1 MVIDVDT
8 VTVISLD
15 DVPEDLL
22 AERKKFGLD
31 RYDEVWNGV
40 LHMNP
45 SPIRRHGE
53 LAVVLFRALDSAA
66 ADTGLQVLWEQNLIP
81 LHEPGWNDYRIPDL
95 IVFGPEVSQ
104 ERGVQGAPEL
114 VVEIR
119 SPGDDSFR
127 KLPFY
132 EEIGAGEVLIIDR
145 DTAAIRRW
153 TNGPDGLVEH
163 VPADAVHRLACLPV
177 TVRTIDAE
185 LVAEAIPIDA
195 D

>member
-1 MVIDVDT
+1 MIVIP
-8 VTVISLD
+8 LE

-22 AERKKFGLD
+22 AERRTRGLD

-45 SPIRRHGE
+45 SPIPRHNRIARTLF
-53 LAVVLFRALDSAA
+53 LAL
-66 ADTGLQVLWEQNLIP
+66 TGPAEDAGFEVLWEQNLIP

-95 IVFGPEVSQ
+95 IVFGPEVDAG
-104 ERGVQGAPEL
+104 RGIQGAPEL

-119 SPGDDSFR
+119 SPGDDSYR

-132 EEIGAGEVLIIDR
+132 EEIGAGEVLIVDR
-145 DTAAIRRW
+145 DTAEVRRW

-163 VPADAVHRLACLPV
+163 VAEDGVHHLARLPV
-177 TVRTIDAE
+177 VVRTVAGD
-185 LVAEAIPIDA
+185 LTAEAEPVR
-195 D
+195 

>member
-1 MVIDVDT
+1 MDT
-8 VTVISLD
+8 VTVIPLE
-15 DVPEDLL
+15 DVPENLL
-22 AERKKFGLD
+22 AERRTRGLD

-45 SPIRRHGE
+45 SPVPRH
-53 LAVVLFRALDSAA
+53 AHVARVLFRALDAV
-66 ADTGLQVLWEQNLIP
+66 ADEAGLQVLWEQNLIP

-95 IVFGPEVSQ
+95 VVFRPDVEADRGIQGP
-104 ERGVQGAPEL
+104 PEL

-119 SPGDDSFR
+119 SPGDDSYR

-153 TNGPDGLVEH
+153 TNGPDGLVEQ
-163 VPADAVHRLACLPV
+163 VPADGVHHLACLPV
-177 TVRTIDAE
+177 AVRTIDRD
-185 LVAEAIPIDA
+185 LVAEAEPTA
-195 D
+195 

>member
-1 MVIDVDT
+1 VDT
-8 VTVISLD
+8 VTVIPLE

-22 AERKKFGLD
+22 AERRMRGLD

-45 SPIRRHGE
+45 SPVRRHGE
-53 LAVVLFRALDSAA
+53 VAVVLFRALDSAA
-66 ADTGLQVLWEQNLIP
+66 ANTDLAVLWEQNLIP

-95 IVFGPEVSQ
+95 IVFGPDAAA
-104 ERGVQGAPEL
+104 ERGVQGAPAL

-119 SPGDDSFR
+119 SPGDDSYR

-145 DTAAIRRW
+145 DTAEVRRW
-153 TNGPDGLVEH
+153 SNGPDGLVERSST
-163 VPADAVHRLACLPV
+163 DGVHHLACLPV
-177 TVRTIDAE
+177 TVRTVGGE
-185 LVAEAIPIDA
+185 LVADA
-195 D
+195 VPSG

>member
-1 MVIDVDT
+1 M
-8 VTVISLD
+8 TVIPLE

-22 AERKKFGLD
+22 AERRMRGLD

-45 SPIRRHGE
+45 SPIPRHA
-53 LAVVLFRALDSAA
+53 LVARDLFRALDAA
-66 ADTGLQVLWEQNLIP
+66 GAERGLQVLWEQNLIP

-95 IVFGPEVSQ
+95 IVFGPEVLAD
-104 ERGVQGAPEL
+104 RGIQGPPEL

-145 DTAAIRRW
+145 DTAVIRRW
-153 TNGPDGLVEH
+153 TNGADGLVEQI
-163 VPADAVHRLACLPV
+163 PADGVHRLACLPV
-177 TVRTIDAE
+177 TVRTIDDE
-185 LVAEAIPIDA
+185 LVAEVTPTA
-195 D
+195 